1 MKKSMLVL
9 AAVLTLAAW
18 TPTVASAAK
27 GSLGDKNMS
36 EMLEP
41 CPDYNCLNFYYDCE
55 NPGGTVISL
64 TPHQQCSFFGST
76 YTVYT
81 GLCQMPPATFWDD
94 VCWAP

>member
-1 MKKSMLVL
+1 MKKGMLLL
-9 AAVLTLAAW
+9 AAVLILVASV
-18 TPTVASAAK
+18 PASAAK
-27 GSLGDKNMS
+27 KSTDDKNMS

-41 CPDYNCLNFYYDCE
+41 CPENNCLDFYYDCE
-55 NPGGTVISL
+55 HPGGTVLSL